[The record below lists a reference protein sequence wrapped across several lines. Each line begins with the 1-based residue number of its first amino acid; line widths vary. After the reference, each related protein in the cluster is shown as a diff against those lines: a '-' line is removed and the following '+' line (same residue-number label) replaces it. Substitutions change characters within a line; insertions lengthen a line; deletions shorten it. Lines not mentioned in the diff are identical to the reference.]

1 MSKQIPV
8 VCSELFPSWSFSSI
22 TQVFPSQALL
32 WGFSM
37 AVTDVAKN
45 RYHVTSDL
53 EGQFCKLFER
63 LRSGKPE
70 VVKGR
75 EENVLQWLAFVQ
87 NAGLFRA
94 MVIKTGVSDE
104 DLGGGGLGGWSFK
117 NSLDLQAMW
126 TNRIV
131 KEKRVDSGH
140 SKVRRK

>member
-1 MSKQIPV
+1 
-8 VCSELFPSWSFSSI
+8 
-22 TQVFPSQALL
+22 
-32 WGFSM
+32 M

-104 DLGGGGLGGWSFK
+104 DLGGGGDWAGGLS
-117 NSLDLQAMW
+117 
-126 TNRIV
+126 RIHLTYRQC
-131 KEKRVDSGH
+131 EQTG
-140 SKVRRK
+140 